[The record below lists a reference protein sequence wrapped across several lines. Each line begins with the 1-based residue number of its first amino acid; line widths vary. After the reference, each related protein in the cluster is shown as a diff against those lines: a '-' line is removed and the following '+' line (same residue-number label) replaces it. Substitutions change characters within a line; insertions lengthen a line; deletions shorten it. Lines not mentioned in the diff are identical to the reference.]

1 MRKRISLALVLCMVL
16 VGCGNASKESGGDA
30 LTLQENQSL
39 KYGQVTKNNGNELT
53 IAIAKEV
60 SMSER
65 KGQRSSQQK
74 ESDSKD
80 ASSQEKAEKPA
91 SNPMPGEGQGVQ
103 GEAPQGGSENG
114 GPPQGGAPE
123 GGNQKGEASQ
133 GRGQQQQ
140 SKSTDK
146 QKEKSESKQ
155 NKVMYQLT
163 GEEETLRIPVGT
175 AVVTSLGTTTT
186 FSRIAAEDTLKLLFE
201 KNEAGEDVVVG
212 VWIVA

>member
-16 VGCGNASKESGGDA
+16 VGCGNASKESGRDA

-39 KYGQVTKNNGNELT
+39 KYGQVTKINGNELT

-74 ESDSKD
+74 ELDSKD

-91 SNPMPGEGQGVQ
+91 SNQMPGEGQGVQ

-123 GGNQKGEASQ
+123 GGNQKGEVSQ

>member
-39 KYGQVTKNNGNELT
+39 KYGQVTKINGNELT

-65 KGQRSSQQK
+65 KGQRSSQQR

-91 SNPMPGEGQGVQ
+91 
-103 GEAPQGGSENG
+103 A
-114 GPPQGGAPE
+114 
-123 GGNQKGEASQ
+123 K
-133 GRGQQQQ
+133 
-140 SKSTDK
+140 
-146 QKEKSESKQ
+146 
-155 NKVMYQLT
+155 
-163 GEEETLRIPVGT
+163 
-175 AVVTSLGTTTT
+175 
-186 FSRIAAEDTLKLLFE
+186 AAEKHRLTPKGHATRSGSCARRSNL
-201 KNEAGEDVVVG
+201 
-212 VWIVA
+212 